1 MVLKIS
7 SDSAERPTAWN
18 RISRTKEK
26 IMPGKENIR
35 IREIGEFDKMGM
47 VSIWKRKAQLCLA
60 GMPSKQRMPF
70 YIKKIQIGG

>member
-1 MVLKIS
+1 MVLNIS
-7 SDSAERPTAWN
+7 SDSAERPEAWN

-26 IMPGKENIR
+26 IIPGKGNIR
-35 IREIGEFDKMGM
+35 IREIGEFNKMEM

-60 GMPSKQRMPF
+60 GMRTKQRMLF